1 MNFSTIADIRN
12 RGFSGFL
19 SISALQKSKCSDV
32 PNEPG
37 VYLILRSGAALP
49 KFLDASIGGHFKGN
63 NPTVAA
69 RTLESRWL
77 ENTPVLYIGKAGP
90 RTATLRSHL
99 WQYLRFG
106 QGQRVGHW
114 GGRYIWQL
122 RESCDLIVCWK
133 ITALDSPRMIEKALM
148 NEFKQAHGKLP
159 FANLSH

>member
-12 RGFSGFL
+12 SGFSGFL

-90 RTATLRSHL
+90 RTATLRSRL

-122 RESCDLIVCWK
+122 RESCDLLVCWK